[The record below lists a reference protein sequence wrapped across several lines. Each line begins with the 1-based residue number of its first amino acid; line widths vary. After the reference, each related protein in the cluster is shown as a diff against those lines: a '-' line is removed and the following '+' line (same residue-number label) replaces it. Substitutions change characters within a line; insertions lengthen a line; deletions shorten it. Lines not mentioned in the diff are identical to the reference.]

1 MRTEHATLVA
11 WPRKKMANPLRGK
24 GFIQK
29 PGGFGACRAKMRIET
44 SLLLSLTNFSA
55 LYA

>member
-1 MRTEHATLVA
+1 MRTEHAALVA
-11 WPRKKMANPLRGK
+11 WPRKKMANPLRDK

-29 PGGFGACRAKMRIET
+29 PIGFGGCRAKIRLET
-44 SLLLSLTNFSA
+44 PLLFSLTNFSA

>member
-1 MRTEHATLVA
+1 
-11 WPRKKMANPLRGK
+11 MANPLRGK
-24 GFIQK
+24 GFTQK
-29 PGGFGACRAKMRIET
+29 PIGFGARRAKMRIET